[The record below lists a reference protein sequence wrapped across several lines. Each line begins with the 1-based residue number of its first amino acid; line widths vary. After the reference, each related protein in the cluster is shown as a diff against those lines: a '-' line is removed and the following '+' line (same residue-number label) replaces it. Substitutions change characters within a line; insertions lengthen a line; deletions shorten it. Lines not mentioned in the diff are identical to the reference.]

1 MAEGYVFTS
10 ATDVNDLLNQ
20 IISQAAVHGWTQNE
34 LSTFSSA
41 GRRGHISKDGVTL
54 NFCSMPGPNA
64 DTGNTN
70 TILDTIIPRDE
81 TFLEASLRGAPL
93 LLMQRRPPP
102 LARIFDQLANDVIDR
117 LQPERSAEEDDGPIP
132 LLV

>member
-20 IISQAAVHGWTQNE
+20 IISQAAVRGWTQNTE

-64 DTGNTN
+64 ERIPSHFILN
-70 TILDTIIPRDE
+70 TIRRCLDG
-81 TFLEASLRGAPL
+81 SGYH
-93 LLMQRRPPP
+93 
-102 LARIFDQLANDVIDR
+102 
-117 LQPERSAEEDDGPIP
+117 
-132 LLV
+132 

>member
-20 IISQAAVHGWTQNE
+20 IISQAAVHGWSQNE

-54 NFCSMPGPNA
+54 NFCYQPF
-64 DTGNTN
+64 
-70 TILDTIIPRDE
+70 
-81 TFLEASLRGAPL
+81 TFYFLTL
-93 LLMQRRPPP
+93 LL
-102 LARIFDQLANDVIDR
+102 
-117 LQPERSAEEDDGPIP
+117 
-132 LLV
+132 